1 MKKAMALLM
10 ISVLLAGCTIPDPDE
25 VFEEEVVSTEPDW
38 VTVTGS
44 FTYLHEDMNNTTYET
59 VWLDTNVTYGF
70 IECGEFT
77 YNMTHLSFDIV
88 NNTVRFNNYSYDVS
102 GYYHQSIDNL
112 SYTWNSGFAYGF
124 GNVSLMFPS
133 YPFDVTVDYSAT
145 YRVWNGRE

>member
-59 VWLDTNVTYGF
+59 VWLDTNTTYGF
-70 IECGEFT
+70 IECGDFI
-77 YNMTHLSFDIV
+77 YSLS
-88 NNTVRFNNYSYDVS
+88 NTKRGILF
-102 GYYHQSIDNL
+102 L
-112 SYTWNSGFAYGF
+112 
-124 GNVSLMFPS
+124 
-133 YPFDVTVDYSAT
+133 
-145 YRVWNGRE
+145 